1 MPSIKEL
8 NGGNGV
14 KTRSKRIYVG
24 SLMCTAWLMALSGCT
39 SFPPAEMTQANQR
52 ASVAAQAN
60 AVPSGYYRANRND
73 SLISIA
79 RAFGYSPAE
88 LANWNRL
95 PSSDAQPVE
104 GEVLRVAPPGD
115 STAAATVHVDV
126 GDSQNAGDARERLL
140 EWPLQS
146 ATVSEPFKIGGSRKG
161 VVLRGKPGDAVM
173 AAADG
178 RVIYAGTGLKRYG
191 SLIIIKH
198 NATLVTGYAHLGAL
212 QVRENQS
219 VHKGQVIGR
228 VGAGDQDDGTF
239 EFNVFEKNRPVDPI
253 ALLAKAN
260 R

>member
-1 MPSIKEL
+1 M
-8 NGGNGV
+8 

-24 SLMCTAWLMALSGCT
+24 SLMCTVWVMALSACT
-39 SFPPAEMTQANQR
+39 SFPPAEMAQANQR
-52 ASVAAQAN
+52 ASVAAQAI
-60 AVPSGYYRANRND
+60 AVPSGYYRVNRND

-115 STAAATVHVDV
+115 SAAAANVHVD
-126 GDSQNAGDARERLL
+126 AGNSERERILG
-140 EWPLQS
+140 WPLQS
-146 ATVSEPFKIGGSRKG
+146 ATVSEPFKMGGPRKG
-161 VVLRGKPGDAVM
+161 IVLRGKPGDAVM

-191 SLIIIKH
+191 TLIIIKH

-212 QVRENQS
+212 LVKEDQS
-219 VHKGQVIGR
+219 VRKGQVVGR
-228 VGAGDQDDGTF
+228 VGTSDQDDGTF
-239 EFNVFEKNRPVDPI
+239 EFNVFEKNHPVDPVM
-253 ALLAKAN
+253 LLAKADQ
-260 R
+260 

>member
-1 MPSIKEL
+1 MERW
-8 NGGNGV
+8 NAV
-14 KTRSKRIYVG
+14 KARSKRTYVG
-24 SLMCTAWLMALSGCT
+24 GLLYAVWIIALSGCT
-39 SFPPAEMTQANQR
+39 SFPSADVSQTNQR
-52 ASVAAQAN
+52 TGVAAQADT
-60 AVPSGYYRANRND
+60 VPVGYYRVNRND

-104 GEVLRVAPPGD
+104 GEVLRVAPLSD
-115 STAAATVHVDV
+115 SSAAANVNVDA
-126 GDSQNAGDARERLL
+126 GAGDARERLL
-140 EWPLQS
+140 EWPLRS
-146 ATVSEPFKIGGSRKG
+146 ATVSEPFKMGGSRKG
-161 VVLRGKPGDAVM
+161 IVLRGKPGDTVM

-212 QVRENQS
+212 LVKENQS
-219 VHKGQVIGR
+219 VRKGQVVGR
-228 VGAGDQDDGTF
+228 VGTGDQDGGTF
-239 EFNVFEKNRPVDPI
+239 EFNVFEKNHPVNPVT
-253 ALLAKAN
+253 LLAKAD